1 MVGIVV
7 WFAYNISDN
16 FSECWLP
23 NHTMV
28 CRRDSGFLL
37 SLTLTHD
44 KFVLSEVKVEPVTQ
58 DKGTSTVKQNGDEDH
73 VIKTEAK
80 PTTS

>member
-1 MVGIVV
+1 
-7 WFAYNISDN
+7 
-16 FSECWLP
+16 
-23 NHTMV
+23 MV

-37 SLTLTHD
+37 SLTLTHHQ
-44 KFVLSEVKVEPVTQ
+44 FVLSEVKVEPVTQ